1 MFWLGLGLG
10 FLCGGIAGALIIAI
24 FAGGTRSDK

>member
-10 FLCGGIAGALIIAI
+10 FLCGSFIGIGVMCLMNMS
-24 FAGGTRSDK
+24 GK

>member
-10 FLCGGIAGALIIAI
+10 FLLGGFIGVGVMCIMNIS
-24 FAGGTRSDK
+24 GK